1 MNLERDRVVSPD
13 LARAGIIGARVA
25 TLKEVSDLRRVFG
38 IETAARFHAR
48 PWAGEGKD
56 AAPHLR
62 VFASQLFE
70 ADHDGRVLQAIAG
83 VLVADLPD
91 VGDYLAERNVVAE
104 RRNGLLLVPAVLLV
118 FPEVERAE

>member
-118 FPEVERAE
+118 FPEVECAE